1 LRILLEETRSGVLGM
16 WGNDG
21 TVSRDDAKT
30 CIRLMGQEVFTAVR
44 EMAKEFGLESPFEIQ
59 PVSFAY

>member
-1 LRILLEETRSGVLGM
+1 MGILPEETRPGVLGM

-44 EMAKEFGLESPFEIQ
+44 EMAKEFGLESPFENQ
-59 PVSFAY
+59 PVGLAY

>member
-1 LRILLEETRSGVLGM
+1 M